1 MNNIYCIGRR
11 HGSRSKSSWVLLQ
24 EGRWLFRGD
33 CINQAIVPI
42 VQQNVCRLLG
52 SHYARLTHW
61 LRNNLRLRTSLW
73 LVARARKISSGQR
86 EVARVQK
93 RVHAAHE
100 ICDERARKAGA
111 GLALGG
117 IKIGLA
123 KDCMNAMR
131 ALESLSEH
139 ARGFRHEI
147 HRFQGV
153 LIGERGKGLGS
164 RPMATSVDDAMV
176 GNSTNAHRRD

>member
-1 MNNIYCIGRR
+1 M
-11 HGSRSKSSWVLLQ
+11 
-24 EGRWLFRGD
+24 
-33 CINQAIVPI
+33 
-42 VQQNVCRLLG
+42 
-52 SHYARLTHW
+52 
-61 LRNNLRLRTSLW
+61 
-73 LVARARKISSGQR
+73 
-86 EVARVQK
+86 
-93 RVHAAHE
+93 HAAHE

-111 GLALGG
+111 GLALDG

-131 ALESLSEH
+131 ALESLSEQ
-139 ARGFRHEI
+139 ARGSRHEI

-176 GNSTNAHRRD
+176 GYGANAHRRG